1 MRFHEFIPPPHVS
14 FCLLVAFQALLTL
27 LISNNFAE
35 IKSSVFK
42 KFDKHN
48 LFQLSC
54 HDVVERF
61 KLALFLAM
69 IMLLN
74 VCQGGLDD
82 PVAQARYSSSSC
94 SSLKL
99 AVVA

>member
-1 MRFHEFIPPPHVS
+1 M
-14 FCLLVAFQALLTL
+14 
-27 LISNNFAE
+27 
-35 IKSSVFK
+35 FK

-82 PVAQARYSSSSC
+82 PVSQVGREDRFAFWSRLLCLIYR
-94 SSLKL
+94 SLL
-99 AVVA
+99 DNRRFTPDL